1 MSYPSMAIEPQPD
14 APRADQRARVADLY
28 PRLAAQLRRIVA
40 TNLRAPDWLY
50 EEACQTAW
58 EALLRH
64 SDQVRPGS
72 ELSWLSTTATRSAL
86 RALRHERAQARV
98 DSGMDQIGAGGQTK
112 LASATPRPAPDQA
125 CELRERIA
133 SVSRLPDRAQRI
145 LLLHG
150 FGYDYGEIA
159 QATGC
164 SPRTVTRQITR
175 ARRRL
180 SLAAAPED

>member
-1 MSYPSMAIEPQPD
+1 MAVEPQPD
-14 APRADQRARVADLY
+14 APRPDQRARVADLY

-64 SDQVRPGS
+64 SDQVRQGS
-72 ELSWLSTTATRSAL
+72 ELSWLSTPATRSAL
-86 RALRHERAQARV
+86 RALRRERAYARV
-98 DSGMDQIGAGGQTK
+98 DFGIDHIGAGGQTK
-112 LASATPRPAPDQA
+112 LAAATPRPAPDQA

-150 FGYDYGEIA
+150 FGYDYAEIA

-180 SLAAAPED
+180 SIAATPED

>member
-1 MSYPSMAIEPQPD
+1 MSYPSMAIKPQPD
-14 APRADQRARVADLY
+14 APRPDQRARVADLY
-28 PRLAAQLRRIVA
+28 PQLAEQLRRIVA

-50 EEACQTAW
+50 EEACQAAW

-86 RALRHERAQARV
+86 RALRHERATSSSV
-98 DSGMDQIGAGGQTK
+98 PDIGHIAAGHAK
-112 LASATPRPAPDQA
+112 LACATPRPEADQA
-125 CELRERIA
+125 CELHERLA
-133 SVSRLPDRAQRI
+133 GLSNLPDRAQRI

-150 FGYDYGEIA
+150 FGYDYEEIA